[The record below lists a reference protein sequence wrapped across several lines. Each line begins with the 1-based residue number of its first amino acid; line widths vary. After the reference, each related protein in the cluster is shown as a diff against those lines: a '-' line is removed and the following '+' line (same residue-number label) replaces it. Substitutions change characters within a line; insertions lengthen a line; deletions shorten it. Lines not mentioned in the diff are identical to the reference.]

1 MEFVRELAENIR
13 EARIAKDMTQRQLAQ
28 QVGVT
33 ANAIS
38 LYETAKRMPNL
49 KIMSIMSDVLDVSL
63 DDLIPYAMHEIMV
76 DPCQTCLFDLIG
88 EEDV

>member
-1 MEFVRELAENIR
+1 MSFIEELADNLR
-13 EARIAKDMTQRQLAQ
+13 EARKQKNLTQAQLAQ
-28 QVGVT
+28 QVGIT

-49 KIMSIMSDVLDVSL
+49 KTVSILSNVLDISL
-63 DDLIPYAMHEIMV
+63 DDLIPCMSHEMQV
-76 DPCQTCLFDLIG
+76 DPCQANIFDLIG